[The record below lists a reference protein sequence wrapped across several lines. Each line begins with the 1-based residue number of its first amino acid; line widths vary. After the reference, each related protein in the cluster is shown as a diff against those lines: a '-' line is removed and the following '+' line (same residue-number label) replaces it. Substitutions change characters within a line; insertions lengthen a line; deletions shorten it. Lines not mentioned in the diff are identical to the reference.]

1 MLKWILPTHR
11 RWAQWLWMVAYFGFV
26 GALEPHK
33 HDDKS
38 VEDPTTNRH
47 ITEDQLKRQTEV
59 VEYVCVAGLTLYC
72 WEYLVTLDRE
82 ISMWL
87 HPRRLLHPQVLLFLL
102 IRYATVPTL
111 VVTSY
116 STWGHFVREDQCV
129 NREQLS
135 VAVVQFVV
143 ACVFSWRTIAI
154 WRRTRWV
161 VAFMVTFA
169 LLLFGASIGLLY
181 FSHDSLLASG
191 ACRPSYDQNSN
202 PDSVSD
208 VNTVM
213 WFYLIGMIFD
223 TTAVVLST
231 YKLVVYANMG
241 REIQKITFRDPFE
254 MHRQQLEKGKSVSD
268 PDMHGIDPF
277 ESQAHS
283 SPTVYRR
290 VSDAFTTVFFL
301 PMRATSDIL
310 SWWHSLTPLVAR
322 LLRNGI
328 FYFVVATAYNLNNF
342 ILEAEKSLHSKS
354 FLALYAPLM
363 CVMCQRLLLVEFDE
377 VWTPYDPDVEYPGRQ
392 LVDRIMGPMSS
403 VSRSGHGELAR
414 FDRFASALEE
424 HHASIVTS
432 SPTRGPLIGTASPPR
447 PIREEK
453 CEENAPSL
461 PRVISPAS
469 SPFSSHTSTMKQPN
483 RPPSAMVATVTSTP
497 PQKLTLAQEQQA
509 LHMAGML

>member
-1 MLKWILPTHR
+1 
-11 RWAQWLWMVAYFGFV
+11 MVAYFGLV
-26 GALEPHK
+26 VAQEPHK
-33 HDDKS
+33 DKDKS

-47 ITEDQLKRQTEV
+47 ITKDQLKRQTEV

-116 STWGHFVREDQCV
+116 STWGHFESEEQCI
-129 NREQLS
+129 NREQIS

-154 WRRTRWV
+154 WRRARWV
-161 VAFMVTFA
+161 VAFMVTFT

-202 PDSVSD
+202 PDSISD

-223 TTAVVLST
+223 TTAVLLST

-241 REIQKITFRDPFE
+241 RQIQRITFRDPFE
-254 MHRQQLEKGKSVSD
+254 MHRQQLEKGKLVSNPGLND
-268 PDMHGIDPF
+268 IDPF

-283 SPTVYRR
+283 TPTLCRR
-290 VSDAFTTVFFL
+290 VSDAFRSVLLL
-301 PMRATSDIL
+301 PMRATSAIL
-310 SWWHSLTPLVAR
+310 SWWYSLTPLVAR
-322 LLRNGI
+322 LLRNGM

-377 VWTPYDPDVEYPGRQ
+377 VWTPFDPEVEYPGRQ
-392 LVDRIMGPMSS
+392 LVDRIMGPMST
-403 VSRSGHGELAR
+403 VSRDGQGELAR

-432 SPTRGPLIGTASPPR
+432 SPTRGATMGAASPPR
-447 PIREEK
+447 PIHEEK
-453 CEENAPSL
+453 CEENATSM
-461 PRVISPAS
+461 PRFISPAS
-469 SPFSSHTSTMKQPN
+469 SPFSSHTYTMKQTHP
-483 RPPSAMVATVTSTP
+483 PPSAMVATAMSTP

-509 LHMAGML
+509 LRMAGML